1 MASFDISRNLLFYI
15 FLCLTLSEAAVVF
28 LDNDCYSNTTTYTRN
43 SPFHRN
49 LNFLLSSF
57 QSNSTRQTG
66 FYNLTV
72 GQHPPDTVYGL
83 FLCRGDDTK
92 EICRECVTSASK
104 RILQLCPNRKTALVY
119 YDECTLRYSNRSFF
133 SAWEMQPA
141 LELLNTGNVSQPD
154 RFMKLLGNTM
164 KEIATLAA
172 NGDQL
177 GKKYATKEVNFTSF
191 QTLYTLAQCTLDLS
205 VSDCETCLQTAIANL
220 PSCCEGK
227 EGGRV
232 VFPSCNVR
240 YELYPFYRITAKP
253 PPPPSPTQKPVLHSP
268 PSPTLQSKGKNKMS
282 STTIIAIVVP
292 VVVSFVIFAGGLV
305 CLLTRKPKKYDAVE
319 QEKGNEITTME
330 SLEFDFRTI
339 EAATNKF
346 SVDNKLGE
354 GGFGPVYKGKLPN
367 GQHIAVKRLAV
378 SSSQGAEEYKNE
390 VALVAKLQ
398 HRNLV
403 RLLGFC
409 LEGAEKLLVY
419 EFVPNKSLDCFLFDP
434 EKRGELDWTKRYT
447 IIGGIARGILYLH
460 EDSRLKIIHRD
471 LKTSNIL
478 LDRDMNPK
486 ISDFGMAR
494 IIGVDQSQGNTS
506 RVVGTYG
513 YMPPEYAMQGT
524 FSIKSDVYSFGV
536 IILEI
541 ITGRKCSNFHQTDE
555 DEDLLSYVWKHWNN
569 GTPLELLDPSLGS
582 CYSRNEVIQC
592 IHIGLLCVQE
602 DPTLRPS
609 MAAIVLM
616 LNSFSVTLQ
625 APQRP
630 ATFLVPSSNLNSLGN
645 ELVSDSSSP
654 TPRKSVPSVNEASIS
669 DMAPR

>member
-1 MASFDISRNLLFYI
+1 MSTQTVLKIVVPAVVFLVLSG
-15 FLCLTLSEAAVVF
+15 FLCTSKKIIARINRKDGLKDRAMKSLQFNLNIIKDATENFAETNKIGAGGFGSVYKAWRHWKNGTPLELMDSTLRDSEAAVVF
-28 LDNDCYSNTTTYTRN
+28 LDSDCYSNTTTYARN

-49 LNFLLSSF
+49 LNSLLSSF

-119 YDECTLRYSNRSFF
+119 YDECMLRYSNRSFF

-141 LELLNTGNVSQPD
+141 LELLNRGNVSQPD
-154 RFMKLLGNTM
+154 RFMKFLRNTM

-232 VFPSCNVR
+232 VFPSCNV
-240 YELYPFYRITAKP
+240 
-253 PPPPSPTQKPVLHSP
+253 
-268 PSPTLQSKGKNKMS
+268 
-282 STTIIAIVVP
+282 
-292 VVVSFVIFAGGLV
+292 
-305 CLLTRKPKKYDAVE
+305 
-319 QEKGNEITTME
+319 
-330 SLEFDFRTI
+330 
-339 EAATNKF
+339 
-346 SVDNKLGE
+346 
-354 GGFGPVYKGKLPN
+354 
-367 GQHIAVKRLAV
+367 
-378 SSSQGAEEYKNE
+378 
-390 VALVAKLQ
+390 
-398 HRNLV
+398 
-403 RLLGFC
+403 
-409 LEGAEKLLVY
+409 
-419 EFVPNKSLDCFLFDP
+419 
-434 EKRGELDWTKRYT
+434 
-447 IIGGIARGILYLH
+447 
-460 EDSRLKIIHRD
+460 
-471 LKTSNIL
+471 
-478 LDRDMNPK
+478 
-486 ISDFGMAR
+486 
-494 IIGVDQSQGNTS
+494 
-506 RVVGTYG
+506 
-513 YMPPEYAMQGT
+513 
-524 FSIKSDVYSFGV
+524 
-536 IILEI
+536 
-541 ITGRKCSNFHQTDE
+541 
-555 DEDLLSYVWKHWNN
+555 WKHWNS
-569 GTPLELLDPSLGS
+569 GTPLELLDPSLGT

-630 ATFLVPSSNLNSLGN
+630 VTFLIPSSNSNSLGN

-654 TPRKSVPSVNEASIS
+654 TLRKSVPSVNEASIS